1 MPAFFILRE
10 KKPPGNKMTVRGL
23 NMQILRVINNNVI
36 SSLDAEKRE
45 VVVMGRGIGFQKKA
59 GDTIEDEK
67 IEKVFHLPREH
78 TNQYERLVSDM
89 PYEHIKMA
97 EEIIRYAGKTLN
109 RHLNKNIYIT
119 LTDHLNF
126 AVERQKQGVI
136 FQNALLWETKKFYK
150 EEFEIGLKAI
160 ELVKEKIGVVLPED
174 EAGFIALHIV
184 NAEMDGDIKQAGSM
198 PEMIK
203 DMLNIVRYTFGI
215 EIGESTL
222 SYERFVTHL
231 KFFLQR
237 AVQGVCYDNE
247 DPELSESIRKRY
259 TKEYACAR
267 KIRDYVRQRIDY
279 VVSEEELT
287 YLTMHIARIIR
298 RDRAER

>member
-97 EEIIRYAGKTLN
+97 EEIIQYAGKTLN

-160 ELVKEKIGVVLPED
+160 ELVREKIGVVLPED

-215 EIGESTL
+215 EIDESTL

>member
-215 EIGESTL
+215 EIDESTL

>member
-59 GDTIEDEK
+59 GDTIKDEK

-215 EIGESTL
+215 EIDESTL

-259 TKEYACAR
+259 TKEYTCAR

>member
-45 VVVMGRGIGFQKKA
+45 VVVMGRGIGFQKMA

-215 EIGESTL
+215 EIDESTL